1 MRFLSLY
8 SYSLKKSPKDLRLAI
23 VACRLSLILAIIAF
37 ILFLLTVFVLFTN
50 KSNHNY
56 AFSSLLSDQDDGNSL
71 EFAKQSDNFTNL
83 NTPSV
88 HFRTVDFSAIIF
100 LLIGFILYICVTI
113 SSIYAYVSY
122 RNYRQ
127 SRMVN
132 YEMINRSFDQM
143 YSEQIAKLKIKDP
156 IIVSSNPKSLTEAIT
171 VIKVVESR
179 KPTTSMPCTAVLNNN
194 PEHRN
199 KFKFW
204 SRNKHQRQLQNQRR
218 FSYGKAAISKEMTI

>member
-1 MRFLSLY
+1 M
-8 SYSLKKSPKDLRLAI
+8 
-23 VACRLSLILAIIAF
+23 
-37 ILFLLTVFVLFTN
+37 
-50 KSNHNY
+50 
-56 AFSSLLSDQDDGNSL
+56 
-71 EFAKQSDNFTNL
+71 
-83 NTPSV
+83 
-88 HFRTVDFSAIIF
+88 
-100 LLIGFILYICVTI
+100 YICVTI